1 MGYLSLTI
9 ARQMEEVLQGKKQ
22 NPSDKL
28 RKEVAMEPPTNSVSE
43 RVIGSFDR
51 YMREKLNATTLNL
64 ESTILFEKSKIS
76 FLVKFGYFYQN
87 LYLDMTHKSARDV
100 TKDDQKTLTIY
111 WWKTLVEPLSK
122 TTKRRDSKESKRY
135 YRWCTEAW
143 RRNKIE

>member
-64 ESTILFEKSKIS
+64 ESTILFEKSKIY
-76 FLVKFGYFYQN
+76 FLVN
-87 LYLDMTHKSARDV
+87 SLDTS
-100 TKDDQKTLTIY
+100 TKICI
-111 WWKTLVEPLSK
+111 W
-122 TTKRRDSKESKRY
+122 KRRYKG
-135 YRWCTEAW
+135 
-143 RRNKIE
+143 

>member
-28 RKEVAMEPPTNSVSE
+28 RKEVAMEPPTNSVLE

-64 ESTILFEKSKIS
+64 ESTILFEKSKIY
-76 FLVKFGYFYQN
+76 FLVN
-87 LYLDMTHKSARDV
+87 SLDTS
-100 TKDDQKTLTIY
+100 TKICIWT
-111 WWKTLVEPLSK
+111 
-122 TTKRRDSKESKRY
+122 
-135 YRWCTEAW
+135 
-143 RRNKIE
+143 